1 MKRIIGITLTLG
13 LVSALFAEPNVP
25 LDKVKVKAK
34 MAEIAGEPSPFNRH
48 ENFPKD
54 YFLIPKNLPFALGL
68 TLHHP
73 RSSKLGL
80 SKEQIAKL
88 MELKKSKKGA
98 ILKEAKAI
106 KDLELK
112 LLNMLE
118 SREGNLT
125 KVTKEMSDLVDEIA
139 KRKAELTKAHLQCII
154 DVQNVLTEEQRAKME
169 YIIGKNPHAKRK
181 IVATKEQNS
190 TDTKKKDKIDYLK
203 IQKRGE
209 EITLGLLKA
218 IKPIVVESL
227 KKDKSGLEG
236 VKLCSIKANEITKSY
251 NRALKDGWSVRRT
264 AIKYRNPDNKP
275 DEIDLAVMKKII
287 KDGNLTK
294 SVLTDVNTT
303 HRVYMPLI
311 VKKPCLACHGQNIDP
326 KTKEEIVK
334 KYPKDLAVGFKEGE
348 FRGVI
353 VAEIK
358 DK

>member
-1 MKRIIGITLTLG
+1 MKKIVGVTLALG
-13 LVSALFAEPNVP
+13 LISMLFADPNIP
-25 LDKVKVKAK
+25 LDKAKLKAK
-34 MAEIAGEPSPFNRH
+34 MAKIAGEPSPFNKH

-73 RSSKLGL
+73 KSSELGL

-88 MELKKSKKGA
+88 VELKKSKKGA
-98 ILKEAKAI
+98 ILKEAKEI

-112 LLNMLE
+112 LLGMLE

-139 KRKAELTKAHLQCII
+139 KKKAELTKAHLQCII
-154 DVQNVLTEEQRAKME
+154 DVQNVLTKEQRAKMAD
-169 YIIGKNPHAKRK
+169 IIGKDPHSGVKANR
-181 IVATKEQNS
+181 EQNN
-190 TDTKKKDKIDYLK
+190 TDTKKKAKVDYLK

-209 EITLGLLKA
+209 EVTLGLLKA

-236 VKLCSIKANEITKSY
+236 VQLCSKRAKELTDNYNKS
-251 NRALKDGWSVRRT
+251 LKDGWSVRRT
-264 AIKYRNPDNKP
+264 AIKYRNPENKP
-275 DEIDLAVMKKII
+275 DEVDLAVMKKII
-287 KDGNLTK
+287 RDGNF
-294 SVLTDVNTT
+294 SRVVITDVNNS
-303 HRVYMPLI
+303 HRVYMPL
-311 VKKPCLACHGQNIDP
+311 VTKKPCLVCHGQNIDP
-326 KTKEEIVK
+326 KTKDEIAK
-334 KYPKDLAVGFKEGE
+334 RYPKDLAVGFKEGE